1 MSSEEKYI
9 MAIDQGTTSS
19 RAIIFNKKGEK
30 IASSQKEFPQIFP
43 QAGWVEH
50 NANQIWNSVQS
61 VIAGAFIVSSI
72 KPGQIE
78 AIGITN
84 QRETTV
90 VWDKKTGL
98 PIYNAIVWQSRQTA
112 PIADQ
117 LKQEGHTNMIH
128 EKTGLV
134 IDAYFSATK
143 VRWILDHVPGAQ
155 ERAEKGEL
163 LFGTIDT
170 WLVWKLTDGLVHV
183 TDYSNAAR
191 TMLYNIKELKWDD
204 EILELLNIPKAML
217 PEVKS
222 NSEVYG
228 KTTPF
233 HFYGGEVPI
242 SGMAGDQQAALFG
255 QLAFEPGMVKNTYGT
270 GYFIIMNTGE
280 EMQLSQNN
288 LLTTIGYGI
297 NGKVH
302 YALEGSI
309 FIAGSAIQWLR
320 DGLRMIET
328 SSESEGLAQS
338 STSDDEVYVVPAF
351 TGLGAPYWDSNARGS
366 VFGLTRGTSSRSTK
380 LVHGGLC
387 YLKQFDVEVVSDTV
401 SERAVVQQIAPHIP
415 KPDPMLLPV
424 YDEPGSTFSMFRLK
438 VAMDLYDLLAG
449 VTNTSAAN
457 KVLSA
462 EDVLKREP
470 DLQKEGLLGGGVY
483 LDFRNNDARLVIEN
497 IKRANRDGAY
507 IASHVKAEDFLFD
520 DNNQIIG
527 VRARDLLTD
536 QVIDI
541 KARLVINTTGPWSD
555 TVRNF
560 SNEGKQI
567 HQLRPTKGV
576 HLVVDRPKL
585 NVSQPVY
592 VDTGLNDGR
601 MIFVLPRE
609 DKTYFGTT
617 DTDYHGDLEHP
628 TVTKEDVDYLL
639 NIVNKRFPEAEL
651 TIDDIES
658 SWAGLRPLLSGN
670 SASDYNGGN
679 SGKLSDES
687 FEELIDSVKDYI
699 AHKNHREDVEKA
711 ISHVESSTSEK
722 ELDPSAVS
730 RGSSFERDDNGLLT
744 LAGGKITDYRKM
756 AEGAMET
763 IINILDKEYN
773 RKFKLINS
781 KTYPVSGGEINPSNV
796 DSEIEAYAQLGT
808 LSGLSI
814 EDARYI
820 ANLYGSNAPKLFA
833 LTRQITEAEGLSLVE
848 TLSLH
853 YAMDYEMALSPT
865 DFFLRRT
872 NHMLFMRD
880 NLDSLIQPVID
891 EMAKHYQWS
900 DQDKT
905 FYEEELHETLKD
917 NDLAALKDN

>member
-1 MSSEEKYI
+1 MEF
-9 MAIDQGTTSS
+9 S
-19 RAIIFNKKGEK
+19 RETRRLALQRMQDRTLDLLIIG
-30 IASSQKEFPQIFP
+30 
-43 QAGWVEH
+43 G
-50 NANQIWNSVQS
+50 
-61 VIAGAFIVSSI
+61 
-72 KPGQIE
+72 
-78 AIGITN
+78 GITGAGVAL
-84 QRETTV
+84 QAAASGL
-90 VWDKKTGL
+90 DTGL
-98 PIYNAIVWQSRQTA
+98 I
-112 PIADQ
+112 
-117 LKQEGHTNMIH
+117 
-128 EKTGLV
+128 
-134 IDAYFSATK
+134 
-143 VRWILDHVPGAQ
+143 
-155 ERAEKGEL
+155 
-163 LFGTIDT
+163 
-170 WLVWKLTDGLVHV
+170 
-183 TDYSNAAR
+183 
-191 TMLYNIKELKWDD
+191 
-204 EILELLNIPKAML
+204 
-217 PEVKS
+217 
-222 NSEVYG
+222 
-228 KTTPF
+228 
-233 HFYGGEVPI
+233 
-242 SGMAGDQQAALFG
+242 
-255 QLAFEPGMVKNTYGT
+255 
-270 GYFIIMNTGE
+270 
-280 EMQLSQNN
+280 EMQDF
-288 LLTTIGYGI
+288 
-297 NGKVH
+297 
-302 YALEGSI
+302 AE
-309 FIAGSAIQWLR
+309 
-320 DGLRMIET
+320 
-328 SSESEGLAQS
+328 
-338 STSDDEVYVVPAF
+338 
-351 TGLGAPYWDSNARGS
+351 
-366 VFGLTRGTSSRSTK
+366 GTSSRSTK
-380 LVHGGLC
+380 LVHGGLR

-449 VTNTSAAN
+449 VTNTPAAN

-507 IASHVKAEDFLFD
+507 IASHVKAEDLLFD

-576 HLVVDRPKL
+576 HLVVDRQKL
-585 NVSQPVY
+585 NISQPVY

>member
-1 MSSEEKYI
+1 MEF
-9 MAIDQGTTSS
+9 S
-19 RAIIFNKKGEK
+19 RETRRLALQRMQDRTLDLLIIG
-30 IASSQKEFPQIFP
+30 
-43 QAGWVEH
+43 G
-50 NANQIWNSVQS
+50 
-61 VIAGAFIVSSI
+61 
-72 KPGQIE
+72 
-78 AIGITN
+78 GITGAGVAL
-84 QRETTV
+84 QAAASGL
-90 VWDKKTGL
+90 DTGL
-98 PIYNAIVWQSRQTA
+98 I
-112 PIADQ
+112 
-117 LKQEGHTNMIH
+117 
-128 EKTGLV
+128 
-134 IDAYFSATK
+134 
-143 VRWILDHVPGAQ
+143 
-155 ERAEKGEL
+155 
-163 LFGTIDT
+163 
-170 WLVWKLTDGLVHV
+170 
-183 TDYSNAAR
+183 
-191 TMLYNIKELKWDD
+191 
-204 EILELLNIPKAML
+204 
-217 PEVKS
+217 
-222 NSEVYG
+222 
-228 KTTPF
+228 
-233 HFYGGEVPI
+233 
-242 SGMAGDQQAALFG
+242 
-255 QLAFEPGMVKNTYGT
+255 
-270 GYFIIMNTGE
+270 
-280 EMQLSQNN
+280 EMQDF
-288 LLTTIGYGI
+288 
-297 NGKVH
+297 
-302 YALEGSI
+302 AE
-309 FIAGSAIQWLR
+309 
-320 DGLRMIET
+320 
-328 SSESEGLAQS
+328 
-338 STSDDEVYVVPAF
+338 
-351 TGLGAPYWDSNARGS
+351 
-366 VFGLTRGTSSRSTK
+366 GTSSRSTK
-380 LVHGGLC
+380 LVHGGLR

-449 VTNTSAAN
+449 VTNTPAAN

-567 HQLRPTKGV
+567 HQLRPTMGV
-576 HLVVDRPKL
+576 HLVVDRQKL

-699 AHKNHREDVEKA
+699 AH
-711 ISHVESSTSEK
+711 
-722 ELDPSAVS
+722 
-730 RGSSFERDDNGLLT
+730 GLLT